1 MSIDLWV
8 IQKNL
13 GNTQDIEAM
22 VNACKKIDCEYRL
35 VDAIPFS
42 RELPDIETDR
52 QVVFYGSSNF
62 TTNIYRSG
70 KWKPGVF
77 FDEESFS
84 YSSTL
89 KHYSKKM
96 LNHDAQFGSMIELAK
111 LTYEENQALFFR
123 PDKDLKEFAG
133 TVQTFGEF
141 KSWVTTLA
149 AGDFEI
155 NVSSQVLLAPTK
167 ELAHEWRV
175 FMVNGKAVTGSHYR
189 SYGKLTK
196 IAGLPKAIIDFCE
209 AAAKE
214 WSPAPVFVMD
224 IAETDSKLYII
235 EINGFN
241 SSGFYLSDIEKIV
254 EAVTDYE
261 N

>member
-1 MSIDLWV
+1 MPIDLWV

-13 GNTQDIEAM
+13 GSTKDIEAII
-22 VNACKKIDCEYRL
+22 NACKEIDCEYRL

-42 RELPDIETDR
+42 RHLPDIENDR
-52 QVVFYGSSNF
+52 KVVFYGSSNF

-70 KWKPGVF
+70 KWQPGVF

-84 YSSTL
+84 YSSAL
-89 KHYSKKM
+89 KHYSGKM
-96 LNHDAQFGSMIELAK
+96 LNYDAQFGSMIALAK
-111 LTYEENQALFFR
+111 LSYEENQVLFFR

-155 NVSSQVLLAPTK
+155 NVSSQALLASIK

-175 FMVNGKAVTGSHYR
+175 FIVNGKAVTGSHYR

-196 IAGLPKAIIDFCE
+196 IAGIPEEIVDFCE
-209 AAAKE
+209 TAAKH

-224 IAETDSKLYII
+224 IAEANGNLFII

-254 EAVTDYE
+254 EAVTYYE
-261 N
+261 